1 VNDPITV
8 VGDLHGQYYDLEK
21 ILDLGGMPSIRHDLA
36 QNKFLFLGDYVD
48 RGAFSVEVVILLYAL
63 KLNFPNEVFLIRGN
77 HECRQMTQYFSFRN
91 ECLQKYDVETYEL
104 FMESF
109 DALPLACIVNE
120 KFIAVHGG
128 ISPNLKTIEDL

>member
-1 VNDPITV
+1 MKDPITV

-63 KLNFPNEVFLIRGN
+63 KLNFPNEVFLIRRY
-77 HECRQMTQYFSFRN
+77 HECRKRS
-91 ECLQKYDVETYEL
+91 
-104 FMESF
+104 
-109 DALPLACIVNE
+109 
-120 KFIAVHGG
+120 
-128 ISPNLKTIEDL
+128 